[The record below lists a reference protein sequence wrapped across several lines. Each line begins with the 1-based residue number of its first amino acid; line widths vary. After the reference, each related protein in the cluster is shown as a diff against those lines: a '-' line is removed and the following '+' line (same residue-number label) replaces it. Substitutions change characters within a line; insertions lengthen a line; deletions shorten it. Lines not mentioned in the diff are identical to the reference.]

1 MSGVLDR
8 TLGILELLSLH
19 GEGVELATV
28 ADQLNMPRSAAHR
41 LLNDLVRCGYVRQVR
56 DHGDYMLTTKLVS
69 MGLSFLSRSG
79 IVDFAQPLLDQLAEV
94 SGELVRLSVI
104 DGNRLTSGCT
114 CAGRPAGASL

>member
-19 GEGVELATV
+19 GQGVELATV

-56 DHGDYMLTTKLVS
+56 DHGDYMLTTKLVTL
-69 MGLSFLSRSG
+69 GLTHLKLSGVVDICQPILDRLAASTGELSRIG
-79 IVDFAQPLLDQLAEV
+79 
-94 SGELVRLSVI
+94 
-104 DGNRLTSGCT
+104 
-114 CAGRPAGASL
+114 